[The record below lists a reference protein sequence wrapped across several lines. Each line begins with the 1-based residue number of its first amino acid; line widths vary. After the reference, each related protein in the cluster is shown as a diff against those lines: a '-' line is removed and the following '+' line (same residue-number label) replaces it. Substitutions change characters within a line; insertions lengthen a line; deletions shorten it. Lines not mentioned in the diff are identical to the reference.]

1 MPDRTPK
8 PEDIPTLEEI
18 EKQLGYDAMS
28 MFHSMVS
35 PDDPK
40 EQGEDESSSEQKP
53 S

>member
-1 MPDRTPK
+1 MPDKTPK

-18 EKQLGYDAMS
+18 EKEWGYDKMS

-40 EQGEDESSSEQKP
+40 EQGEDEVI
-53 S
+53 